1 MTKAVLV
8 ADGDVESETVFSP
21 LTDGD
26 VVLPSSDVEGTFE
39 LVLNISKSIKS
50 SLGLD
55 VLQNNVSH
63 SNNINENFIN

>member
-1 MTKAVLV
+1 LTKAVLV